1 MNTGLGLGTVTE
13 GFKQWRAYANTQP
26 DLACGKLIKR
36 GTVGMTD
43 EEAAAYD
50 APYPDQSY
58 KAGVRAFPNLVPD
71 HADAPGAAISRQ
83 AAAFW
88 SQQWAGD
95 SFMAI
100 GMTDPVL
107 GPPAMHALRK
117 LIKGCPQPMEVAEGG
132 HFVQEHGAPIAAA
145 ALRHFKLA

>member
-1 MNTGLGLGTVTE
+1 MPRPPPTTH
-13 GFKQWRAYANTQP
+13 R
-26 DLACGKLIKR
+26 I
-36 GTVGMTD
+36 
-43 EEAAAYD
+43 
-50 APYPDQSY
+50 PDQSY

-71 HADAPGAAISRQ
+71 HADAPGAAISKQ

-117 LIKGCPQPMEVAEGG
+117 QIKGCPEPLEVAEGG

-145 ALRHFKLA
+145 ALKHFKLD